1 MEGRHEPPAFE
12 IRYGRKHSRQKAL
25 HVGSAASVEPSLID
39 PQRKGVAGPRLAI
52 DRNAVVVARE
62 RDTAFALGS
71 DGRVE
76 RRLLRVATL
85 DAGRADVV
93 LPKII
98 FDEGDDAEIASVAG
112 RVKGDKTGQQ
122 FDRRVNRASRY
133 VHRLPVVVQFMLR
146 RV

>member
-1 MEGRHEPPAFE
+1 MTG
-12 IRYGRKHSRQKAL
+12 
-25 HVGSAASVEPSLID
+25 
-39 PQRKGVAGPRLAI
+39 
-52 DRNAVVVARE
+52 E

-71 DGRVE
+71 DRRVE
-76 RRLLRVATL
+76 RGLLRVAAL
-85 DAGRADVV
+85 DAGRANVV
-93 LPKII
+93 LQQII
-98 FDEGDDAEIASVAG
+98 FDEGDDAEIASVAR